1 MRQYR
6 LRAPRAA
13 SATSSEVARQRAS
26 EPSIGNTRTGIQ
38 KGETVG
44 PGAGAL

>member
-26 EPSIGNTRTGIQ
+26 EQSMGNLRTGIL
-38 KGETVG
+38 KGKMVG
-44 PGAGAL
+44 PGAGVL